1 MELRP
6 GISEAL
12 SGKFNVLPRLR
23 SLGERDIQDRT
34 ATQRKQELI
43 LPRTDY
49 DQREWKERELM
60 LKGKRLM
67 NTGVQTQAEYKNI

>member
-23 SLGERDIQDRT
+23 SLGERDIQDRK

-49 DQREWKERELM
+49 DQGEWKERELI
-60 LKGKRLM
+60 KRKET
-67 NTGVQTQAEYKNI
+67 NEHWCSDPSRI